1 MNESE
6 REPLAH
12 AVQRVQVVST
22 AAAAA
27 EAEAEAEAR
36 AGAIGKASSP
46 ARGHGKTSNVA
57 LLSRRRQQPALI
69 KGRIHSKVGSH
80 VQRQLDLRLISF

>member
-22 AAAAA
+22 AAAA